1 MTDALPP
8 GLSGLTPEALA
19 AWFDEG
25 GEPAYRARQ
34 VADAVWRGQTG
45 SVADIR
51 TLPAALRA
59 RLEAAFRFDTVTDTE
74 VREADGGLT
83 EKMLHRDLVVD
94 EWQIGTEQG
103 PSKDRAVL
111 SNPRRP
117 SSTSFAMV
125 RASNL

>member
-1 MTDALPP
+1 MDRDDQDVIRDVVRRFLVEVITDP
-8 GLSGLTPEALA
+8 G
-19 AWFDEG
+19 
-25 GEPAYRARQ
+25 Q
-34 VADAVWRGQTG
+34 M
-45 SVADIR
+45 
-51 TLPAALRA
+51 
-59 RLEAAFRFDTVTDTE
+59 
-74 VREADGGLT
+74 T

-125 RASNL
+125 RAVKPLTPLAIANPVSVVLARSAKP